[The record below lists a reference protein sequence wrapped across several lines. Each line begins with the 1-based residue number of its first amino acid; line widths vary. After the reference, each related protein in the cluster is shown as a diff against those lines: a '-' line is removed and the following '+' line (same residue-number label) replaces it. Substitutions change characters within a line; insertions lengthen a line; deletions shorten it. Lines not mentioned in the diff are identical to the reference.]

1 MTPVSGLNAGYRSAG
16 GLHQPSDEA
25 LVRPI
30 ADQELPVFYSSLGSI
45 PVSEIVLGVAR

>member
-30 ADQELPVFYSSLGSI
+30 ADQEFS
-45 PVSEIVLGVAR
+45 VLLLSRFDTGF